1 MRLQTDL
8 EMRYGFESETIVEF
22 REKIKKLRY
31 FTMRIEDIWYENQKD
46 EQ

>member
-22 REKIKKLRY
+22 RERIAKLRY
-31 FTMRIEDIWYENQKD
+31 FTNRIEDIWYENKKH
-46 EQ
+46 E